1 MDLDLAQVRAFVATA
16 ERLHFGQAAEH
27 LAVSQQALSKRI
39 ARLEGELGVQLFLR
53 GGHAVGLTDAGR
65 RFLEPARQTLAHGDL
80 AVAAARHV
88 DRPLRIDYWGHLF
101 APMRT
106 LVPVIGRVGQAVTV
120 ETGPGR
126 DLPGVLD
133 ALARNT
139 TDVGFGR
146 VHGVG
151 ASRDAVHTHRLV
163 RLEPVDIV
171 VGDGHRLAGRSEVRP
186 DELRDSVLWCPA
198 ALERLDFYQQFA
210 ARFDVP
216 AASST
221 ANLGI
226 GPLLD
231 QVAADPARFAL
242 VPADL
247 DLPEHTRVRSIPLV
261 EPTPLYAWSLVW
273 RTADPHP
280 GVEPLLRAF
289 AEVGGRS
296 RWLEYRPGRDW
307 LPAGDAAEV
316 EAVEAAEAAEDV
328 GGSDN

>member
-16 ERLHFGQAAEH
+16 ERLHFGQAAEQ

-53 GGHAVGLTDAGR
+53 GGHAVELTEAGR
-65 RFLEPARQTLAHGDL
+65 RFLEPARQTLAHGDR
-80 AVAAARHV
+80 AVAAARHA

-106 LVPVIGRVGQAVTV
+106 LAPVIEQVERALAV

-133 ALARNT
+133 GLARSA

-146 VHGVG
+146 MHGVDG
-151 ASRDAVHTHRLV
+151 SREAGYTHRLV
-163 RLEPVDIV
+163 RLEPVDVV
-171 VGDGHRLAGRSEVRP
+171 VGADHRLADRSELRP
-186 DELRDSVLWCPA
+186 DELRDSILWCPA

-210 ARFDVP
+210 EHFDIP
-216 AASST
+216 TESGT

-226 GPLLD
+226 DHFLE
-231 QVAADPARFAL
+231 QVAGDPTRFAL

-247 DLPEHTRVRSIPLV
+247 ELPERTRVRTVPLAG
-261 EPTPLYAWSLVW
+261 PTPLYAWSLVW
-273 RTADPHP
+273 RTSDPHP
-280 GVEPLLRAF
+280 GVEPLLRTF
-289 AEVGGRS
+289 ADVGGRS
-296 RWLEYRPGRDW
+296 RWLEYQPGRDW
-307 LPAGDAAEV
+307 LPARDVSEV
-316 EAVEAAEAAEDV
+316 EDAGDS
-328 GGSDN
+328 GL

>member
-16 ERLHFGQAAEH
+16 ERLHFGQAAEQ

-53 GGHAVGLTDAGR
+53 GGHTVELTDAGR

-106 LVPVIGRVGQAVTV
+106 LAPVIDQVGQAVTV

-133 ALARNT
+133 ALARSA

-146 VHGVG
+146 VHGVD
-151 ASRDAVHTHRLV
+151 ASRDAASTHRLV
-163 RLEPVDIV
+163 RLEPVDVV
-171 VGDGHRLAGRSEVRP
+171 VGAGHRFADRSEVRP
-186 DELRDSVLWCPA
+186 GELRDSVLWCPA
-198 ALERLDFYQQFA
+198 ALDRLDFYQQFA
-210 ARFDVP
+210 SRFDIP
-216 AASST
+216 TASGT

-226 GPLLD
+226 DHFLD

-247 DLPEHTRVRSIPLV
+247 DLPERTRVRSIPLI

-289 AEVGGRS
+289 AEAGARS

-307 LPAGDAAEV
+307 LPAADVAEV
-316 EAVEAAEAAEDV
+316 EDVAEPDT
-328 GGSDN
+328 

>member
-16 ERLHFGQAAEH
+16 DRLHFGQAAEQ

-39 ARLEGELGVQLFLR
+39 ARLEGELGAQLFLR
-53 GGHAVGLTDAGR
+53 GGHAVELTEAGR
-65 RFLEPARQTLAHGDL
+65 RFLEPARQTLAQGDR

-88 DRPLRIDYWGHLF
+88 ERPLRIDYWGHLF

-106 LVPVIGRVGQAVTV
+106 LAPVIDYLARAVAVSV

-133 ALARNT
+133 ALVRTA

-146 VHGVG
+146 AHGADG
-151 ASRDAVHTHRLV
+151 AQGAEHAGYAHRLV
-163 RLEPVDIV
+163 RLEPVDVV
-171 VGDGHRLAGRSEVRP
+171 VGDRHRLADRSEVRP
-186 DELRDSVLWCPA
+186 DELRDSVLWGPA
-198 ALERLDFYQQFA
+198 SLERLDFYRRFA
-210 ARFDVP
+210 EHFDIN
-216 AASST
+216 ADSGT

-226 GPLLD
+226 GHFLE
-231 QVAADPARFAL
+231 QVAADPTRFAL

-247 DLPEHTRVRSIPLV
+247 ELPDRVRVRSLPLV

-273 RTADPHP
+273 RAADPHP
-280 GVEPLLRAF
+280 GVESLLQAF
-289 AEVGGRS
+289 AELGGRN

-307 LPAGDAAEV
+307 LPAGDVSEV
-316 EAVEAAEAAEDV
+316 SVT
-328 GGSDN
+328 SSN

>member
-1 MDLDLAQVRAFVATA
+1 MDLDLAQVRAFVAA
-16 ERLHFGQAAEH
+16 AGLLHFGQAAEQ

-53 GGHAVGLTDAGR
+53 GGHAVELTEAGR
-65 RFLEPARQTLAHGDL
+65 RFLEPARQTLAHGDR

-106 LVPVIGRVGQAVTV
+106 LAAVIDQVGPALAV

-133 ALARNT
+133 GLARSA

-151 ASRDAVHTHRLV
+151 GSREAGYTHRLV
-163 RLEPVDIV
+163 RLEPVDVV
-171 VGDGHRLAGRSEVRP
+171 VGAGHHLADRSEVRP

-210 ARFDVP
+210 EHFDIP
-216 AASST
+216 AESGT

-226 GPLLD
+226 DHFLE

-247 DLPEHTRVRSIPLV
+247 ELPERTRVRAVPLV
-261 EPTPLYAWSLVW
+261 GPTPLYAWSLVW
-273 RTADPHP
+273 RASDPHP

-289 AEVGGRS
+289 ADVGGRS

-307 LPAGDAAEV
+307 LPAGDVAEV
-316 EAVEAAEAAEDV
+316 EDTS
-328 GGSDN
+328 GSGF

>member
-16 ERLHFGQAAEH
+16 DRLHFGQAAEQ

-53 GGHAVGLTDAGR
+53 GRHAVELTEAGR
-65 RFLEPARQTLAHGDL
+65 RFLEPARQTLAQGDR

-88 DRPLRIDYWGHLF
+88 ERPLRIDYWGHLF

-106 LVPVIGRVGQAVTV
+106 LAPVIDHLARTVAVPV

-133 ALARNT
+133 ALVRTA

-146 VHGVG
+146 VHGADG
-151 ASRDAVHTHRLV
+151 ARGGELAGYAHRLV
-163 RLEPVDIV
+163 RLEPVDVV
-171 VGDGHRLAGRSEVRP
+171 VGDRHRLAGRSEVRP
-186 DELRDSVLWCPA
+186 DELRDSVLWGPA
-198 ALERLDFYQQFA
+198 SLERLDFYRRFA
-210 ARFDVP
+210 EHFDIS
-216 AASST
+216 ADSGT

-226 GPLLD
+226 GHFLE
-231 QVAADPARFAL
+231 QVAADPTRFAL

-247 DLPEHTRVRSIPLV
+247 ELPDRVRVRSLPLV

-273 RTADPHP
+273 RAADPHP
-280 GVEPLLRAF
+280 GVEPLLQAF
-289 AEVGGRS
+289 AELGGRN

-307 LPAGDAAEV
+307 LPAGDVSEV
-316 EAVEAAEAAEDV
+316 SVIA
-328 GGSDN
+328 SN